1 MTESLQLSGA
11 IPANIMPF
19 RADYSIDEGE
29 YRRHLDWLA
38 SVPGVGGITCNGH
51 AAEVSVLTRKERQWA
66 AAVAVATVNHRVP
79 VVAGIYAESYRQAI
93 DLALDVKAEGVDALL
108 IFPLNALLLGGD
120 HEMVYRH
127 YAEIASAVGLPMVLF
142 MYPAWTRM
150 QYGEELL
157 QRLLTDIPLIVAVKE
172 WSLDI
177 GVYERNL
184 RVLRSLDRHV
194 AMLTSHSTNLLPS
207 LALGAD
213 GILSGHGSVICDL
226 QAQLLRAAGSGRREE
241 AAVLYDRIQGLT
253 RVVYRDPLGD
263 MYTRMKEQL
272 VMLGRLR
279 EAVSRP
285 PLLPISDVE
294 RGELRDALR
303 KAGLLAADAA
313 GVGSKR

>member
-1 MTESLQLSGA
+1 
-11 IPANIMPF
+11 MPF
-19 RADYSIDEGE
+19 QPDFSIDEAE

-51 AAEVSVLTRKERQWA
+51 AAEVSVLTREERRRA
-66 AAVAVATVNHRVP
+66 AAIAVETVNHRVP
-79 VVAGIYAESYRQAI
+79 VVAGIYAESYQQAI
-93 DLALDVKAEGVDALL
+93 ELARDVKAEGVDGLL
-108 IFPLNALLLGGD
+108 IFPLNALLLGGNP
-120 HEMVYRH
+120 EMAYRH
-127 YAEIASAVGLPMVLF
+127 YAEIAEAVDLPMVLF
-142 MYPAWTRM
+142 MYPEWTRM

-157 QRLLTDIPLIVAVKE
+157 RRLVTEIPLIVAVKE

-184 RVLRSLDRHV
+184 RVLRALDRPV

-226 QAQLLRAAGSGRREE
+226 QAELLLAVQGGRRE
-241 AAVLYDRIQGLT
+241 AAAGVYERIQALT
-253 RVVYRDPLGD
+253 RVVYRHPMGD

-279 EAVSRP
+279 QAVSRP
-285 PLLPISDVE
+285 PLLPISAAE
-294 RGELRDALR
+294 RQGLRDALV
-303 KAGLLAADAA
+303 KAGLLAPVEA
-313 GVGSKR
+313 R